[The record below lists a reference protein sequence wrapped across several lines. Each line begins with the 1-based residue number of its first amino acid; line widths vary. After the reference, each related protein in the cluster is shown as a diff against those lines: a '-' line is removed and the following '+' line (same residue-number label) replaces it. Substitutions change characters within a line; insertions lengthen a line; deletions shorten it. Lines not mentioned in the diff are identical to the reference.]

1 MSEDV
6 IILLLI
12 ILAIPV
18 TIIVY
23 YALAFIFRK
32 LFFRKPVDLSDVVFS
47 KERIEQIEKSDM
59 EQERSIVAVQEAVA
73 ISDYHNQRELMMNII
88 RRDTK

>member
-47 KERIEQIEKSDM
+47 KERIEQIEKSLKNAEVVVEEEVD
-59 EQERSIVAVQEAVA
+59 
-73 ISDYHNQRELMMNII
+73 
-88 RRDTK
+88 RDAG

>member
-47 KERIEQIEKSDM
+47 K
-59 EQERSIVAVQEAVA
+59 
-73 ISDYHNQRELMMNII
+73 
-88 RRDTK
+88 